1 MDTATDPQSKIF
13 LISLVGLI
21 VMLLLAIVVV
31 LFYVYYQRRLLE
43 QQKEL
48 GELRIQQQQDLLAAT
63 INSQE
68 KERRRI
74 AADLHD
80 GIGVLLTTSQLFIR
94 QIPAVEEALKHR
106 DTSLQLI
113 DESITNIRSITHN
126 LSPEN
131 LLQFGLLAAVE
142 DLVKVTNQLPG
153 LQLNFQHDE
162 YQALPPEKE
171 FALYRIVQE
180 LFANCIKHAQ
190 AKTIDLGLLLESKP
204 HQLIYRDDG
213 IGMDLGQFEAA
224 SLKPEEGIGLKN
236 IRSRAQLLQA
246 KMKLDSKPGQGFY
259 LQLSF
264 P

>member
-13 LISLVGLI
+13 LISLIGLI

-31 LFYVYYQRRLLE
+31 LFYVYYQRRLFE
-43 QQKEL
+43 QQREL
-48 GELRIQQQQDLLAAT
+48 GDLRIQQQQDLLAAT

-94 QIPAVEEALKHR
+94 QIPATEEALEHR

-131 LLQFGLLAAVE
+131 LLQFGLCAALE

-162 YQALPPEKE
+162 YRALNREKE

-180 LFANCIKHAQ
+180 LFNNCIKHAQ
-190 AKTIDLGLLLESKP
+190 AQTIDLSLLLQSNP
-204 HQLIYRDDG
+204 HQLMYRDDG
-213 IGMDLGQFEAA
+213 KGMDLGLFSVPSTEA
-224 SLKPEEGIGLKN
+224 EGGIGLKN
-236 IRSRAQLLQA
+236 IRSRAQFLQA
-246 KMKLDSKPGQGFY
+246 EMKLKSQPGQGLY